1 MENLRELVSMAE
13 GINLFSVVLRI
24 AVSVMCA
31 GILGIERGKANQS
44 AGMRTYILVSLGAT
58 VVMLTGQY
66 MFDKFST
73 GDPARLGAQVISGIG
88 FLGAGSI
95 IVEGKTKVRG
105 LTTAAGLW
113 TAACIGLAVGIGFYL
128 GGIIATAVVYL
139 VITKFKSFSDHFT
152 HNDVILRI
160 YIEFEEMSELKPL
173 FATIESF
180 GLQILDTLLNNPK
193 NSGIYNAVLSIK
205 NPEDKTHEQILDYL
219 KKLQGIKKVRII
231 Y

>member
-1 MENLRELVSMAE
+1 MEQIKYIINLAE
-13 GINLFSVVLRI
+13 GINLFSIVLRI

-66 MFDKFST
+66 MFDKFAA
-73 GDPARLGAQVISGIG
+73 GDPARLGAQVVSGIG

-113 TAACIGLAVGIGFYL
+113 ASACIGLAVGIGFYL
-128 GGIIATAVVYL
+128 GGIIAAIMVYL
-139 VITKFKSFSDHFT
+139 VISKFKSFSDHFT
-152 HNDVILRI
+152 HNDMILRI
-160 YIEFEEMSELKPL
+160 YVEFQEMSELQPL
-173 FATIESF
+173 FDTIESF
-180 GLQILDTLLNNPK
+180 GLQVLDTLLNNPN
-193 NSGIYNAVLSIK
+193 NSGSYNAILSLK
-205 NPEDKTHEQILDYL
+205 NPEDKTHEQILGYL
-219 KKLQGIKKVRII
+219 KKMQGIKKVRII

>member
-1 MENLRELVSMAE
+1 MEQVKYLIDLAE
-13 GINLFSVVLRI
+13 GINLFSIILRI

-66 MFDKFST
+66 MYDIFST

-95 IVEGKTKVRG
+95 IMEGKTKVRG

-113 TAACIGLAVGIGFYL
+113 TSACIGLAVGIGFYL

-152 HNDVILRI
+152 HNDMILRI
-160 YIEFEEMSELKPL
+160 YVEFQEMSELQPL
-173 FATIESF
+173 FDTIESF
-180 GLQILDTLLNNPK
+180 GLQVLDKLLNNPN
-193 NSGIYNAVLSIK
+193 NSGSYNAILSLK
-205 NPEDKTHEQILDYL
+205 NPEDKTHEQILGYL
-219 KKLQGIKKVRII
+219 KKMQGIKKVRII